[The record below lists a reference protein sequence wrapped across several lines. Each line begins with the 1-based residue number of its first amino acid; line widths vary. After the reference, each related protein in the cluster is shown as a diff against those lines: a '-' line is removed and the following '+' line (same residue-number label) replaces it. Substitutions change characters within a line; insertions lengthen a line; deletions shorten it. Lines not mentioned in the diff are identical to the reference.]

1 MEVVLSR
8 GLRVLKVKEKISIY
22 ISNIVEITK
31 KKKKKERTR
40 RTEPASRQKGDVKLI
55 CAVFSAWST
64 LSFL

>member
-22 ISNIVEITK
+22 ISNIVEIT

>member
-31 KKKKKERTR
+31 KKKKELGEQNLQVDK
-40 RTEPASRQKGDVKLI
+40 KVM
-55 CAVFSAWST
+55 
-64 LSFL
+64 

>member
-31 KKKKKERTR
+31 KKKKKELG
-40 RTEPASRQKGDVKLI
+40 EQNLQVDKKVM
-55 CAVFSAWST
+55 
-64 LSFL
+64 